1 MFYRDFKDN
10 FEIELISDRDNSIG
24 SYARYEKIFRVL
36 DL

>member
-10 FEIELISDRDNSIG
+10 FEIELTSDRTSSIG